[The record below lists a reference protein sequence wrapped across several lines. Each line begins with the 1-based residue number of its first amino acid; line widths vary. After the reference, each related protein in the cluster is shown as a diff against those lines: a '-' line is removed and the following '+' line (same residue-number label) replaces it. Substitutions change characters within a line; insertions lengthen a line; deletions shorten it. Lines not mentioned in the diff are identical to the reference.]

1 MRRDKNQKYVSII
14 LILLLCICCILFF
27 GIGTSVIAVAVL
39 IGFLAIRW
47 AAEKGF
53 QFVEWCMKSLKMESG
68 ETTEVVEAEDHTA
81 TEVVEAEDH
90 TATDKPTLSEYQ
102 VERFAR
108 ECNAYTEKQE
118 RHNNE

>member
-1 MRRDKNQKYVSII
+1 MRENNHKYISII
-14 LILLLCICCILFF
+14 AILILCICCILFF
-27 GIGTSVIAVAVL
+27 GIGTSMIAVAVL
-39 IGFLAIRW
+39 IGFLVIRW
-47 AAEKGF
+47 AAGKGF

-68 ETTEVVEAEDHTA
+68 EATKTVETEDHPA
-81 TEVVEAEDH
+81 A
-90 TATDKPTLSEYQ
+90 DKPKLSEYQ

>member
-47 AAEKGF
+47 ATEKGF

-68 ETTEVVEAEDHTA
+68 ETTEVVEVEDHP
-81 TEVVEAEDH
+81 
-90 TATDKPTLSEYQ
+90 ATDKPTLSEYQ

-118 RHNNE
+118 QHNNE

>member
-47 AAEKGF
+47 ATEKGF

-68 ETTEVVEAEDHTA
+68 EITEVVEAEDHP
-81 TEVVEAEDH
+81 V
-90 TATDKPTLSEYQ
+90 TDKSTLSEHQ
-102 VERFAR
+102 VEQFAR

-118 RHNNE
+118 RHDNE